1 MHLARLKSP
10 GNVYTGYPRDDGIA
24 THRHVT
30 GSTIAISERARPVR
44 CTFETAI
51 SSPQGFQGSTELA
64 AFQATDRALREA
76 AAVVQAG

>member
-1 MHLARLKSP
+1 MHIARLKSQ
-10 GNVYTGYPRDDGIA
+10 GNVDTGYPRDDGIA

-30 GSTIAISERARPVR
+30 ASTIAISERARTDR

-51 SSPQGFQGSTELA
+51 STPRGFQGSTELA
-64 AFQATDRALREA
+64 AFQATDRASREA